1 VADRIIGFI
10 GLGNMG
16 SHMAR
21 HLVKAGYEVLA
32 YDIDPE
38 KRTAFARENGTV
50 APGTPADL
58 APASV
63 ILTMVPTGA
72 VVRAVLNE
80 GGEESL
86 LTGLRPG
93 SLVIDTTSSP
103 PESTRE
109 LGADLARHGL
119 LLIDAPVSG
128 GGMGARDANLV
139 FMMGGDSE
147 AAVDRAAAVLSHL
160 GNKIFRL
167 GKLGSGHVMKSMNNY
182 VSAAAYVGACE
193 ALIIGQQYG
202 LDPAMMVDVFNVST
216 ARSFATE
223 TSIRRIIAGNE
234 SRNFALDLFTKDLKI
249 AVDLADAKAVKA
261 TLTHAVHDRMVEAR
275 DAIGG
280 YGDHTKAYAF
290 WASEVGDDD
299 GRRNA

>member
-1 VADRIIGFI
+1 MTDHIIGFI

-16 SHMAR
+16 SHMAV

-38 KRTAFARENGTV
+38 KRRAFAREHGTAV
-50 APGTPADL
+50 SETAADL

-80 GGEESL
+80 GGENSL
-86 LTGLRPG
+86 LAGLKPG

-109 LGADLARHGL
+109 LGADLARHGV

-128 GGMGARDANLV
+128 GWIGARDANLV

-147 AAVDRAAAVLSHL
+147 DAIERSATVLSHL
-160 GNKIFRL
+160 GKQIFRL

-193 ALIIGQQYG
+193 ALIIGKQYG

-234 SRNFALDLFTKDLKI
+234 SRNFALDLFTKDIKI

-261 TLTHAVHDRMVEAR
+261 TLTHAVHGRMVEAR

-290 WASEVGDDD
+290 WASEVGEDN
-299 GRRNA
+299 GR

>member
-1 VADRIIGFI
+1 MTDRIIGFI

-16 SHMAR
+16 SHMAA
-21 HLVKAGYEVLA
+21 HLVKAGYEVIA
-32 YDIDPE
+32 YDIDPD
-38 KRTAFARENGTV
+38 KRAAFAKEHGTRLPD
-50 APGTPADL
+50 APADL
-58 APASV
+58 ADASV

-72 VVRAVLNE
+72 VVRAALNE
-80 GGEESL
+80 GGDGSL
-86 LTGLRPG
+86 LAQLKPG

-109 LGADLARHGL
+109 LGADLAKYGVS
-119 LLIDAPVSG
+119 LIDAPVSG
-128 GGMGARDANLV
+128 GWMGARDANLV
-139 FMMGGDSE
+139 FMMGGDSDE
-147 AAVDRAAAVLSHL
+147 AVERAAAVLSNL
-160 GNKIFRL
+160 GKKIFRL

-193 ALIIGQQYG
+193 ALIIGREYG
-202 LDPAMMVDVFNVST
+202 LDPAMMVEVFNVST

-234 SRNFALDLFTKDLKI
+234 SRNFALDLFTKDIRI
-249 AVDLADAKAVKA
+249 AVDLADAKAVK
-261 TLTHAVHDRMVEAR
+261 TSVTHAVHDRMVEAR

-290 WASEVGDDD
+290 WASQVGEGD
-299 GRRNA
+299 GR

>member
-1 VADRIIGFI
+1 MTDRIIGFI

-16 SHMAR
+16 SHMAA
-21 HLVKAGYEVLA
+21 HLVKAGYEVIA
-32 YDIDPE
+32 YDIDEE
-38 KRTAFARENGTV
+38 KRAAFAREHGTV
-50 APGTPADL
+50 NPEKPADL
-58 APASV
+58 ASASV

-80 GGEESL
+80 GGEASL
-86 LTGLRPG
+86 LAGLEPG

-109 LGADLARHGL
+109 LGAELARYGVS
-119 LLIDAPVSG
+119 LIDAPVSG
-128 GGMGARDANLV
+128 GWMGARDANLV

-147 AAVDRAAAVLSHL
+147 DAVERAASVLSHL
-160 GNKIFRL
+160 GKKIFRL

-193 ALIIGQQYG
+193 ALIIGKEYG
-202 LDPAMMVDVFNVST
+202 LDPAMMVEVFNVST

-223 TSIRRIIAGNE
+223 TSIRRIISGNE
-234 SRNFALDLFTKDLKI
+234 SRNFALDLFTKDIKI
-249 AVDLADAKAVKA
+249 AVDLAEAKAVKA
-261 TLTHAVHDRMVEAR
+261 NVTRAVHERMAEAR

-280 YGDHTKAYAF
+280 YGDHTKAFAF
-290 WASEVGDDD
+290 WETEVGD
-299 GRRNA
+299 GRE

>member
-1 VADRIIGFI
+1 VTDRIIGFI

-16 SHMAR
+16 SHMAA

-32 YDIDPE
+32 YDIDIE
-38 KRTAFARENGTV
+38 RKIAFAREHGTAV
-50 APGTPADL
+50 PETPADL
-58 APASV
+58 ARASV

-72 VVRAVLNE
+72 AVRTVLHE
-80 GGEESL
+80 GGEKSL
-86 LTGLRPG
+86 LAGLRPG

-103 PESTRE
+103 PDSTWE
-109 LGADLARHGL
+109 LGADLARYGVS
-119 LLIDAPVSG
+119 LIDAPVSG
-128 GGMGARDANLV
+128 GWMGARDANLV

-147 AAVDRAAAVLSHL
+147 EAVERAAEVLSHL
-160 GNKIFRL
+160 GKKIFRL

-193 ALIIGQQYG
+193 ALIIGREYG
-202 LDPAMMVDVFNVST
+202 LDPTMMVEVFNVST

-234 SRNFALDLFTKDLKI
+234 SRNFALDLFTKDIKI
-249 AVDLADAKAVKA
+249 AADLADAKSVKA
-261 TLTHAVHDRMVEAR
+261 TVTHAVHDRMVEAR
-275 DAIGG
+275 EAIGG

-290 WASEVGDDD
+290 WASEVGEDHEL
-299 GRRNA
+299 